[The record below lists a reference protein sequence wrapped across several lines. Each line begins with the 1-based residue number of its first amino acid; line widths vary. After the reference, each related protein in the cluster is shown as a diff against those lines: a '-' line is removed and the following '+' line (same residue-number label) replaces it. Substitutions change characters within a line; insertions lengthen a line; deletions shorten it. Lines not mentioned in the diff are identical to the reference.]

1 MRRAG
6 SALLRRSLTVA
17 LYAPV
22 SGQVSGRGYTV
33 PRTADGQP
41 DLQGFWTNDTVTP
54 LERPA
59 EFGNKEVLTPE
70 EAAAYAKKRNDQ
82 FLAQPKDNI
91 HYDDAIWQAE
101 NYSKDVS
108 LRTSLVTDPRDGK
121 LPPLTPEARKREA
134 ARAANRAGTGV
145 SDSAQTRSLA
155 ERCISWGNVGPPMI
169 PPTYYANFQIL
180 QSRDTVV
187 IRHELMHDTRIIY
200 LDGHAH
206 PPSPSSISPAI
217 RVDAGKGTRSSWTPP
232 TSPTRRTSA
241 DLPRRRGRRSATR
254 GRCT

>member
-1 MRRAG
+1 MRRGACI
-6 SALLRRSLTVA
+6 AAIVTVA
-17 LYAPV
+17 LYASV
-22 SGQVSGRGYTV
+22 SGQVSGRGYAV
-33 PRTADGQP
+33 PRTPDGQP

-54 LERPA
+54 LERPT

-82 FLAQPKDNI
+82 FLAQPRDNI

-101 NYSKDVS
+101 NYSKDVR

-121 LPPLTPEARKREA
+121 LPPLTAEARKREA

-169 PPTYYANFQIL
+169 PPTYYANFQIF
-180 QSRDTVV
+180 QSRDVV
-187 IRHELMHDTRIIY
+187 IISHELMHDVRMIY
-200 LDGHAH
+200 LDGRAH
-206 PPSPSSISPAI
+206 PPSAI
-217 RVDAGKGTRSSWTPP
+217 EYMAGHS
-232 TSPTRRTSA
+232 
-241 DLPRRRGRRSATR
+241 RGRWEGDTLVVD
-254 GRCT
+254 TTNFTD

>member
-1 MRRAG
+1 MRRAILMIA
-6 SALLRRSLTVA
+6 ALVA
-17 LYAPV
+17 MALSAPV
-22 SGQVSGRGYTV
+22 SGQVAGRGYSV
-33 PRTADGQP
+33 PRTPDGQP

-59 EFGNKEVLTPE
+59 EFGNKEFLTPD

-101 NYSKDVS
+101 NYSKDVR

-134 ARAANRAGTGV
+134 ARVANRAGTGV

-206 PPSPSSISPAI
+206 PPSTIQYL
-217 RVDAGKGTRSSWTPP
+217 AGHS
-232 TSPTRRTSA
+232 
-241 DLPRRRGRRSATR
+241 RGR
-254 GRCT
+254 